1 MADDIVER
9 LRHAEDNGIC
19 EWQVL
24 IDAADEIGRLRAL
37 VDDYESGINWHTTCT
52 NCAKLLDDNYDQYC
66 EIDRLRAAG
75 DQLADY
81 VREAGPGLHD
91 DMAILACWQEARR
104 G

>member
-1 MADDIVER
+1 MADDIVTLRNSYVLSMVER
-9 LRHAEDNGIC
+9 ISELEA
-19 EWQVL
+19 
-24 IDAADEIGRLRAL
+24 EIGRLRAL
-37 VDDYESGINWHTTCT
+37 VDDYENGINWHTTCT
-52 NCAKLLDDNYDQYC
+52 NCAKLMDVNYDQYC